1 MYLDEI
7 ISEKERAIE
16 KRRMFPRDEYDVIK
30 NIREEEELQKLYRDR
45 AEYYYRKFFP

>member
-7 ISEKERAIE
+7 ISQKERAIE
-16 KRRMFPRDEYDVIK
+16 KRRMFPRDDRDLLA
-30 NIREEEELQKLYRDR
+30 NAREEEELQKLYRER